1 MLYINEKLAIAS
13 YKKDNILKTRTEIIS
28 KWRHVRNLANV
39 TNANQRITTSTAN
52 SKSVI
57 MFT

>member
-1 MLYINEKLAIAS
+1 MLYINQKLAIAS
-13 YKKDNILKTRTEIIS
+13 YKEDNILQTRTEIIS
-28 KWRHVRNLANV
+28 KWRHVTNLANV
-39 TNANQRITTSTAN
+39 TNANTTSTAN